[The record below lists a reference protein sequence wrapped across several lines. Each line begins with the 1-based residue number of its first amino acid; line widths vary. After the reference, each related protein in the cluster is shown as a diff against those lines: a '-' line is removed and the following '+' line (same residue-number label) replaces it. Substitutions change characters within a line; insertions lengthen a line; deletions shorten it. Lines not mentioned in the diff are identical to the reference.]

1 MKSYNEQEP
10 VTKWVEAERV
20 SRKPGML
27 EAGVDRI
34 ISQEMNPKINHSF
47 RPHIKGVI
55 HKFLEG
61 RKKEA
66 MLTPPYKPE
75 SQGPPTP
82 SQYTSKNISGT
93 LESSI

>member
-1 MKSYNEQEP
+1 MESYNEQEP
-10 VTKWVEAERV
+10 VTKWAEAERG

-34 ISQEMNPKINHSF
+34 ISQEVNPKINHSF
-47 RPHIKGVI
+47 RPQMKGVI

-66 MLTPPYKPE
+66 MLMPPFKSE
-75 SQGPPTP
+75 SQEPPTLH
-82 SQYTSKNISGT
+82 QDTSKNISGT